1 MRRVFVWV
9 CLVGLALVAP
19 RVGVA
24 QQSAS
29 GSAQG
34 SAQTMRPAAPTDTIY
49 EFLLRDGSTI
59 FGRVVEQ
66 STERL
71 VIVTP
76 SGTRVEVQRVQVERM
91 RVATGRGE
99 GAAYWSADPNLTRL
113 LFTSTARPL
122 PKGEGY
128 LSSFMLFFPFAAY
141 GVTDRFTIAG
151 GTPIVPEA
159 IGRVLYFAPKYTVL
173 QRPKADYAIG
183 MLGFIVPES
192 IEGGSAG
199 IVYGVGTWGTP
210 DRAITAGAGWG
221 YFTDWSDAN
230 LSSNPVLVL
239 GGEQRISRRVKLVTE
254 NWIPLSASSVLAT
267 AGVRFIGERISADLG
282 LGGFGEAG
290 CCLPLVNFVYNFGG
304 KAR

>member
-1 MRRVFVWV
+1 MRRLVLAVL
-9 CLVGLALVAP
+9 CASAVGLVP
-19 RVGVA
+19 MKMTA
-24 QQSAS
+24 QQPAPSS
-29 GSAQG
+29 GQ
-34 SAQTMRPAAPTDTIY
+34 AAPADTIF
-49 EFLLRDGSTI
+49 EIVLRDGSTL

-66 STERL
+66 DAEKL
-71 VIVTP
+71 VIVTV
-76 SGTRVEVQRVQVERM
+76 SGTRVEVQRAQVERM
-91 RVATGRGE
+91 RIATGRGE
-99 GAAYWSADPNLTRL
+99 GAAYWAADPNLTRL

-128 LSSFMLFFPFAAY
+128 ISSFMLFFPFVAY

-151 GTPIVPEA
+151 GTPIIPEA
-159 IGRVLYFAPKYTVL
+159 VGRVLYFAPKYTVF

-183 MLGFIVPES
+183 MLGFVSPES
-192 IEGGSAG
+192 LDGGSAG

-221 YFTDWSDAN
+221 YFTNWSDAT
-230 LSSNPVLVL
+230 LSNNPVIVL

-254 NWIPLSASSVLAT
+254 NWLPLSASSVFAT
-267 AGVRFIGERISADLG
+267 GGVRFIGERISADLG
-282 LGGFGEAG
+282 IGGFGESG